1 MARTLNSFYGE
12 FPLELV
18 LGKELQHHF
27 SAALTNTLAPFS

>member
-18 LGKELQHHF
+18 LGNELQHHF
-27 SAALTNTLAPFS
+27 GAAFRNTLAPFS